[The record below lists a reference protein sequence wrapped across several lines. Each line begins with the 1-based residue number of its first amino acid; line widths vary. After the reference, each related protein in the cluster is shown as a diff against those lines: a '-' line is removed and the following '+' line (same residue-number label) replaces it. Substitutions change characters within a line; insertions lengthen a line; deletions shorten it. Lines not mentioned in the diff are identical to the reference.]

1 MPKMKTD
8 KTVAK
13 RFRTTGTGKLV
24 HVKRNKRHILTKK
37 TAKRKRQL
45 RGKAV
50 LDNTNAAKYVKTV
63 INH

>member
-13 RFRTTGTGKLV
+13 RFRKTGTGKLM
-24 HVKRNKRHILTKK
+24 HVQRNKRHILTKK

-45 RGKAV
+45 RAQV
-50 LDNTNAAKYVKTV
+50 ALDNTNALKYVKSV
-63 INH
+63 LDH

>member
-8 KTVAK
+8 NTVAK
-13 RFRTTGTGKLV
+13 RFRKTGTGKIV

-45 RGKAV
+45 RGIAV
-50 LDNTNAAKYVKTV
+50 LDKTEKIKYIKQALD
-63 INH
+63 H

>member
-13 RFRTTGTGKLV
+13 RFRKTGTGKIV

-45 RGKAV
+45 RGIAV
-50 LDNTNAAKYVKTV
+50 LDKTEKIKYIKQALD
-63 INH
+63 H

>member
-13 RFRTTGTGKLV
+13 RFRKTGTGKLM

-45 RGKAV
+45 RGQTELDHTNKTKYIKSV
-50 LDNTNAAKYVKTV
+50 LD
-63 INH
+63 H